1 MPATVDTR
9 RFLRW
14 RNSATEQIKEKLK
27 ALPGWEYKNNAISK
41 TFKFKEFLH
50 GIEFVQKVAEI
61 AEAADHHPDI
71 TINYTRV
78 TFSCST
84 HDAGGVTDKDFKLAR
99 EYRDRVQGSR
109 RVGHARVTS
118 GCEPPG
124 PVHLESS
131 SASSC

>member
-1 MPATVDTR
+1 MGSREAGDRRHEEDPAMAK
-9 RFLRW
+9 L
-14 RNSATEQIKEKLK
+14 SEEQIKEKLK

-50 GIEFVQKVAEI
+50 GIEFVQKVAEM

-84 HDAGGVTDKDFKLAR
+84 HDAGGVTDKDFKLAQNI
-99 EYRDRVQGSR
+99 EIAFKDRG
-109 RVGHARVTS
+109 
-118 GCEPPG
+118 E
-124 PVHLESS
+124 
-131 SASSC
+131 

>member
-1 MPATVDTR
+1 MAKLSED
-9 RFLRW
+9 
-14 RNSATEQIKEKLK
+14 QIKEKLK

-50 GIEFVQKVAEI
+50 GIEFVQKVAEM

-84 HDAGGVTDKDFKLAR
+84 HDAGGVTDKDFKLAQNI
-99 EYRDRVQGSR
+99 EIAFKDRG
-109 RVGHARVTS
+109 
-118 GCEPPG
+118 E
-124 PVHLESS
+124 
-131 SASSC
+131 